1 MIARIWHGWTAPE
14 RADAYEALL
23 RETVFPG
30 ILARG
35 VAGFR
40 RIDLYRRADGA
51 EVQFLTLMW
60 FDDLAAVAAFA
71 GPDAEAAVVPP
82 AARALLARFDAR
94 AQHFEC
100 RESRAAA
107 DRAAQRRPSAA

>member
-1 MIARIWHGWTAPE
+1 MIVRVWHGWTAPE
-14 RADAYEALL
+14 RADSYEALL

-30 ILARG
+30 IVRRG

-60 FDDLAAVAAFA
+60 FDDLASVAAFA
-71 GPDAEAAVVPP
+71 GPDAEASVVPP
-82 AARALLARFDAR
+82 AARALLAHFDAR
-94 AQHFEC
+94 SQHFAL
-100 RESRAAA
+100 RE
-107 DRAAQRRPSAA
+107 RRTVG